1 MAILVQYTDKTF
13 GAVSNNDL
21 DTLIASKKII
31 GFRRSGGW
39 VDVSTG
45 PLRRQDSPQQ
55 YLGQERRTGQV
66 SSFS

>member
-1 MAILVQYTDKTF
+1 MGILVQYMDKTF

-21 DTLIASKKII
+21 DTLIDSKKII

-39 VDVSTG
+39 VDVSIG

-55 YLGQERRTGQV
+55 YLGEERRTGQV